1 MQQEAERGR
10 RFARRALLLGGAQ
23 LAVFG
28 GLAARLWQLQVE
40 DGARYALLAEANRAN
55 ERLLAPPRGRVL
67 DRHGRLLAGNL
78 PTFRLRLV
86 REQAG
91 DVARALDLLAALIE
105 LPPERRAAV
114 LADAG
119 RRPGF
124 VPFTV
129 RDDLSWDEVAKV
141 ALRVPDLPGVL
152 LDSDLV
158 RDYPQGDALAHV
170 LGYVGAVSEAELA
183 ADRDPLLALPDFRI
197 GKTGV
202 ERSYELALRGRA
214 GLSRVEVNAI
224 GREIRELDRKEGAPG
239 ADLALGL
246 DLDLQRFCFAR
257 LSSELAASAVVLDVA
272 TGDVLAMASVP
283 SFAPTA
289 FAGGLSAA
297 TWAELRDNPRTP
309 LVNKCIRGQYPPGS
323 TFKLMTALAALE
335 SGISPTLQ
343 VPCTGSVA
351 LGNAEFHCWR
361 EHGHGRLGLVEA
373 IEQSCDVYF
382 YELARRIGIDPIAAM
397 ARRFGLGE
405 PTGIDL
411 PGERAGLVPSRAWK
425 QATYGRGWLKGETLV
440 CGIGQGYVEAT
451 PLQLAVMTA
460 RLANGGRAVQP
471 RLVPATAGLT
481 PPLAMGLDPAALDLV
496 RRGMQQVLNGQRG
509 TARAAALDLPGV
521 EVAGKTGTSQVR
533 RITKADRLA
542 NRQKRTDIPWE
553 QRDHALF
560 VCYAPVAAPRY
571 AVAVVVEHG
580 IGGAKV
586 AAPIARDILRKA
598 LELDPAGGGPGRLAA
613 ATATPA

>member
-114 LADAG
+114 LAVAG

-496 RRGMQQVLNGQRG
+496 RRGMQQVVNGQRG

>member
-1 MQQEAERGR
+1 M
-10 RFARRALLLGGAQ
+10 
-23 LAVFG
+23 
-28 GLAARLWQLQVE
+28 
-40 DGARYALLAEANRAN
+40 
-55 ERLLAPPRGRVL
+55 
-67 DRHGRLLAGNL
+67 
-78 PTFRLRLV
+78 
-86 REQAG
+86 
-91 DVARALDLLAALIE
+91 
-105 LPPERRAAV
+105 
-114 LADAG
+114 
-119 RRPGF
+119 
-124 VPFTV
+124 
-129 RDDLSWDEVAKV
+129 
-141 ALRVPDLPGVL
+141 
-152 LDSDLV
+152 
-158 RDYPQGDALAHV
+158 
-170 LGYVGAVSEAELA
+170 
-183 ADRDPLLALPDFRI
+183 
-197 GKTGV
+197 
-202 ERSYELALRGRA
+202 
-214 GLSRVEVNAI
+214 
-224 GREIRELDRKEGAPG
+224 
-239 ADLALGL
+239 
-246 DLDLQRFCFAR
+246 
-257 LSSELAASAVVLDVA
+257 LDVA

-496 RRGMQQVLNGQRG
+496 RRGMQQVVNGQRG